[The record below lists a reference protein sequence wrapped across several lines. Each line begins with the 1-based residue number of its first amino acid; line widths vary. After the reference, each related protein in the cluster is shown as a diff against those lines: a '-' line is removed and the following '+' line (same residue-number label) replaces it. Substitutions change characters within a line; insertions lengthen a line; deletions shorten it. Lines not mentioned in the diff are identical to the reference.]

1 VQHFI
6 KLVLDFFISIPYNNI
21 CKEQREREVN
31 KMRETTT
38 RPNKEIWDR
47 YWKKKWE
54 EEKKYDQFKVRK
66 RKFL

>member
-1 VQHFI
+1 M
-6 KLVLDFFISIPYNNI
+6 LDFFISILYNNI
-21 CKEQREREVN
+21 CKEHTTKKERVN
-31 KMRETTT
+31 KMRKNETTT

-66 RKFL
+66 RKFI